1 MKTITLFD
9 IAREH
14 GINTVNYSAH
24 PETLQRWQG
33 ENLVVLENGYAF
45 VEPRNE
51 TTGLPL
57 PEHWVEF
64 GADKE
69 AGLSCQPLWSSLPWE
84 QVSIEVYQLADI
96 LYTDFDMERFKLYF
110 YDNGHI
116 SYISGVE

>member
-9 IAREH
+9 IAREY
-14 GINTVNYSAH
+14 GIRTVNYSSH
-24 PETLQRWQG
+24 PETLQRWKG

-64 GADKE
+64 GDNN
-69 AGLSCQPLWSSLPWE
+69 PLWSTLPWE
-84 QVSIEVYQLADI
+84 QVSIEVYQLADV
-96 LYTDFDMERFKLYF
+96 LYNKFGMERFKLYF
-110 YDNGHI
+110 YDDGHH